1 MFYSILFFRKKCG
14 LYADLGFSLSHK
26 VIVLGL
32 HLVICLY
39 LLSLKQ
45 NLKVGDYVLHET
57 FCVISFNIYTED
69 TNLRTHTH
77 FCV

>member
-14 LYADLGFSLSHK
+14 LYADVGFSLSHK
-26 VIVLGL
+26 VLLLGL
-32 HLVICLY
+32 HLVILCLY
-39 LLSLKQ
+39 LLGLKK
-45 NLKVGDYVLHET
+45 NLGDYVLHET
-57 FCVISFNIYTED
+57 FCVISFNRHTED